1 MKLGIMVTTDRHLTH
16 LAGITRAAVA
26 RGHEVVIF
34 NTDEGVRLIRDP
46 EYQCLGELPGVRMSF
61 CDLMTDRHGVSKEG
75 LPELCRQGNQYDN
88 STMAHNAQRVINL

>member
-1 MKLGIMVTTDRHLTH
+1 MKLGIMVTTDRHLRH
-16 LAGITRAAVA
+16 LVEITRAAVA

-46 EYQCLGELPGVRMSF
+46 EYQSLGELPGVRMSY
-61 CDLMTDRHGVSKEG
+61 CDLMTERHRVSKDG

-88 STMAHNAQRVINL
+88 STMAHDAQRVINL